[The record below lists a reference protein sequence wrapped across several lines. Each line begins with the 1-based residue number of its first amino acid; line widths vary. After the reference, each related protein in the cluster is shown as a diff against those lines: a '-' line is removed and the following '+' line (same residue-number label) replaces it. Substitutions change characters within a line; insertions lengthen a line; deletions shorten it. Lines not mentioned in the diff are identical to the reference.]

1 MIKKLSLMVRSRTV
15 WTIIGLVLL
24 NGLPSVKDL
33 LPAGVLP
40 YINLLLGGLAIYFRA
55 NVQAR

>member
-1 MIKKLSLMVRSRTV
+1 MVRSRTV